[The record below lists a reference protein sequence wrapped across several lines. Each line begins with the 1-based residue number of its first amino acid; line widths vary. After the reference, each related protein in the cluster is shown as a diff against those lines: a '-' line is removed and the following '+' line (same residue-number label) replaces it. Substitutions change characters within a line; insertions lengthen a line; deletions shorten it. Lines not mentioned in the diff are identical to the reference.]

1 MRMAATDSANVG
13 GLAAKL
19 GLDPSRL
26 PRHIA
31 VIMDGNGRWA
41 QERGKPR
48 IEGHAQGMQAVRR
61 TVEDCC
67 NLGIDCLTLYCFSS
81 ENWKRPKPELDFL
94 MALLEQYLIE
104 ERELIMQQNIR
115 LRVIGS
121 RDQLPEGVL
130 REVDKSLALSR
141 HNTGLTLALAINY
154 GARQELLQA
163 IRRLAERVAGGEL
176 APSQID
182 EPTLEQELFTHGLP
196 EPDLLI
202 RTAGEQRLSNFL
214 LWQLSYTELWFTERC
229 WPDFD
234 TDLLALALRD
244 YAHRVRRFGG
254 LK

>member
-1 MRMAATDSANVG
+1 MAAIDSAKAS
-13 GLAAKL
+13 GLVAEL
-19 GLDPSRL
+19 GLDPNRL

-48 IEGHAQGMQAVRR
+48 VEGHAQGMQAVRR
-61 TVEDCC
+61 TVEACC

-104 ERELIMQQNIR
+104 ERNLIMRQNIR

-121 RDQLPEGVL
+121 RTELPESVL
-130 REVDKSLALSR
+130 REVDQSLALSR

-154 GARQELLQA
+154 GARQELLHA
-163 IRRLAERVAGGEL
+163 VRRLAERVARGEL
-176 APSQID
+176 APGQID

-214 LWQLSYTELWFTERC
+214 LWQSSYAELWFTERC

-234 TDLLALALRD
+234 TDLLAQALRD